1 MHPTPA
7 VKKTLHRLIQADAR
21 KMPFIPDAS
30 VHLIV
35 TSPPYWNLK
44 RYNTSEGQLG
54 HINDYEAFLTELG
67 KVLQECLRVLVPGGR
82 AGLCRR

>member
-7 VKKTLHRLIQADAR
+7 GKKTLHRLIQADAR
-21 KMPFIPDAS
+21 TMPFIPDAS

-44 RYNTSEGQLG
+44 RYNASAGQLG
-54 HINDYEAFLTELG
+54 HINDYETFLTELG
-67 KVLQECLRVLVPGGR
+67 KVLQPTFRTEALIVVNFYR
-82 AGLCRR
+82 